1 MLTIFILMAAGASAA
16 VTVSGTDTPGDWTV
30 DVNAG
35 GAVAA
40 TAVTSNLPAGFISDN
55 AAGSGPTPGTY
66 VYETLVDTTGSTN
79 VAITIS
85 VWMDDNLTALTL
97 GGVGPT
103 SGPALPVAYNF
114 LSAPS
119 VFVLG
124 AAENTAGQVL
134 SLTVANTQA
143 SLTGLRVVID
153 NISDDPYIPPN
164 PVPEPATYG
173 LVGLGLAALALIRR
187 RRSA

>member
-97 GGVGPT
+97 GGVGP
-103 SGPALPVAYNF
+103 
-114 LSAPS
+114 S